1 MQNGFYNK
9 DLVLAQVLASNILTK
24 TQTYKYIPIEINEH
38 LEYTLLELA
47 SYVKFTF
54 FIYFFVIYFIV
65 FVNCFYGNFTKLDKI
80 INRISGSIDTF
91 IESEKEI
98 SPVDDF
104 FVIIGYYIVV
114 YA

>member
-9 DLVLAQVLASNILTK
+9 DLVLAQVFASNILTK

-54 FIYFFVIYFIV
+54 SIYFFVIYFIV

>member
-9 DLVLAQVLASNILTK
+9 DLVLIQVFASDLLTK
-24 TQTYKYIPIEINEH
+24 TQTYKYVSIELNEH
-38 LEYTLLELA
+38 LEYTLMELA
-47 SYVKFTF
+47 SYFRFTF
-54 FIYFFVIYFIV
+54 SIYFFVIYFIV
-65 FVNCFYGNFTKLDKI
+65 FVNCFYGVFTRLDKI
-80 INRISGSIDTF
+80 INRISGSIDSF

-104 FVIIGYYIVV
+104 FIIIGYYIVV